1 VTSLPAFEATPETD
15 RGRTL
20 YRMLL
25 AVHVGIRSEL
35 VRVERLAAAVVDGLP
50 ADGLNQELEA
60 LRNGSQLWQFQVGC
74 LRYCRFVHAHHH
86 AEDTDF
92 FGELEETNPAVAPV
106 VERLRAEHREVS
118 DYLDTVEAAARALTD
133 DDRLDARRAVAD
145 ALEALK
151 GHLLA
156 HLDYEERSVAA
167 TARRLR
173 DLPFFN
179 QLPDADSDPPPRR
192 TTSEH
197 DPNT

>member
-1 VTSLPAFEATPETD
+1 
-15 RGRTL
+15 
-20 YRMLL
+20 M
-25 AVHVGIRSEL
+25 
-35 VRVERLAAAVVDGLP
+35 
-50 ADGLNQELEA
+50 
-60 LRNGSQLWQFQVGC
+60 
-74 LRYCRFVHAHHH
+74 
-86 AEDTDF
+86 
-92 FGELEETNPAVAPV
+92 EETNPAIAPV

-133 DDRLDARRAVAD
+133 DDSLDARRAVAD

-179 QLPDADSDPPPRR
+179 QLEVADADPPIIEDHP
-192 TTSEH
+192 
-197 DPNT
+197 